1 MLGDEV
7 REFESSCSPQESQ
20 NSKSCFR
27 LPPVVNADFKVA
39 ARLKTAETVPVEL
52 PPS

>member
-1 MLGDEV
+1 MRKQLLAARIAELKKLL
-7 REFESSCSPQESQ
+7 QAA
-20 NSKSCFR
+20 
-27 LPPVVNADFKVA
+27 PVVNADFKVA